1 MPVNF
6 NGQDIPGPVITGT
19 TAGAPGNADLAA
31 VVVKQTFDKVIAFK
45 AWTEPT
51 LRRFATVSPVDIAHP
66 GSSIDMFIQGSDLAL
81 ATTPLAEYQDPDFVA
96 LPAPDKRTLT
106 LNEYGNAAVTTLRLR
121 DFSWAQIDPFQAEL
135 IERNQ
140 RLTLDKLVENVI
152 MGSTNKWTVDANKE
166 VKKAPAN
173 PADVGTVT
181 SGALRRIV
189 ASMRSQNVLEWDGN
203 MFVALLHPD
212 VAVDLREETDPAGW
226 RYPHVYTDN
235 ANAPI
240 FTAEIGAYEGIRF
253 IEYNRAPVDKS
264 TNPDIYTTIIMGRE
278 GIAEATAVP
287 VSTVVTPQLDKFGR
301 MLGVGWYYFGGWC
314 LYRYESIQLLQTKSS
329 LNGLTAEPAP
339 KAKAA

>member
-19 TAGAPGNADLAA
+19 TAGAPGNADLAS

-51 LRRFATVSPVDIAHP
+51 LRRFATVKPVDIAHP
-66 GSSIDMFIQGSDLAL
+66 GSSIDMFIQQSDLAL
-81 ATTPLAEYQDPDFVA
+81 ATTPLAEYQDPDFVS
-96 LPAPDKRTLT
+96 LPAPDKRTIT

-140 RLTLDKLVENVI
+140 RLTLDKLVENVV
-152 MGSTNKWTVDANKE
+152 MSSTNKWTTDASNKF
-166 VKKAPAN
+166 KKAPAN
-173 PADVGTVT
+173 AADLGEIT
-181 SGALRRIV
+181 SGGLRRIV
-189 ASMRSQNVLEWDGN
+189 ASMRSQNTLEWDGN
-203 MFVALLHPD
+203 MFVALIHPD

-226 RYPHVYTDN
+226 RYPHIYTDN
-235 ANAPI
+235 SNLPI

-253 IEYNRAPVDKS
+253 IEYNRAPKDTSGAKPV
-264 TNPDIYTTIIMGRE
+264 YTTIIMGRE

-301 MLGVGWYYFGGWC
+301 MLGVGWYYFGGWS
-314 LYRYESIQLLQTKSS
+314 LYRTEAIQLFQTGSTVS
-329 LNGLTAEPAP
+329 EIAQAAEP
-339 KAKAA
+339 KAAAK

>member
-6 NGQDIPGPVITGT
+6 NGQDIPGPIITGT

-51 LRRFATVSPVDIAHP
+51 LRRFATVRPVDIAHP
-66 GSSIDMFIQGSDLAL
+66 GSSIDMFIQQSELAL
-81 ATTPLAEYQDPDFVA
+81 ATTPLAEYQDPDFVS
-96 LPAPDKRTLT
+96 LPAPDKRTIT

-140 RLTLDKLVENVI
+140 RLTLDKLVENVVLT
-152 MGSTNKWTVDANKE
+152 SANKWTTDKSGKVLKKDAD
-166 VKKAPAN
+166 PAN
-173 PADVGTVT
+173 VGTIN
-181 SGALRRIV
+181 SAELRRVV
-189 ASMRSQNVLEWDGN
+189 ASMRTQNALEWDGN
-203 MFVALLHPD
+203 MFVALIHPD

-226 RYPHVYTDN
+226 RYPHVYTEN
-235 ANAPI
+235 TNAPV

-253 IEYNRAPVDKS
+253 IEYNRAPIDKS
-264 TNPDIYTTIIMGRE
+264 GATPIYTTIVMGRE
-278 GIAEATAVP
+278 GLAEATAVP

-301 MLGVGWYYFGGWC
+301 MLGVGWYYFGGWS
-314 LYRYESIQLLQTKSS
+314 LYRYEAIQLLENSS
-329 LNGLTAEPAP
+329 TAVA
-339 KAKAA
+339 

>member
-1 MPVNF
+1 MPVAF
-6 NGQDIPGPVITGT
+6 SGQDIPGPIITGT

-66 GSSIDMFIQGSDLAL
+66 GSSIDMFIQQSELAL
-81 ATTPLAEYQDPDFVA
+81 ATTPLAEYSDPDFVP
-96 LPAPDKRTLT
+96 LPAPDKRTIT

-152 MGSTNKWTVDANKE
+152 MASPNVWTVD
-166 VKKAPAN
+166 KAGKPEKQAPD
-173 PADVGTVT
+173 PADIGDIN
-181 SGALRRIV
+181 SGVLRRIV
-189 ASMRSQNVLEWDGN
+189 ATMRKQNALEWDGN
-203 MFVALLHPD
+203 MYTALIHPD

-226 RYPHVYTDN
+226 RFPHIYAENVN
-235 ANAPI
+235 GPV
-240 FTAEIGAYEGIRF
+240 FTAEVGAYEGIRF
-253 IEYNRAPVDKS
+253 IEYNRTPVDNTGAAPV
-264 TNPDIYTTIIMGRE
+264 YTTIVMGRE

-314 LYRYESIQLLQTKSS
+314 LYRTEAINLLKT
-329 LNGLTAEPAP
+329 TASVVA
-339 KAKAA
+339 